1 MARAELLEATEVV
14 EERVEDGWSGVLVA
28 VDVGDDVEE
37 DAKGDAKG
45 DAEGD
50 TDDDIIVIGLAC
62 ADCSALQLYKH

>member
-1 MARAELLEATEVV
+1 MARAELLEGAEVV

-37 DAKGDAKG
+37 DAKGDA
-45 DAEGD
+45 EGD
-50 TDDDIIVIGLAC
+50 TDDDIVFIGSAS